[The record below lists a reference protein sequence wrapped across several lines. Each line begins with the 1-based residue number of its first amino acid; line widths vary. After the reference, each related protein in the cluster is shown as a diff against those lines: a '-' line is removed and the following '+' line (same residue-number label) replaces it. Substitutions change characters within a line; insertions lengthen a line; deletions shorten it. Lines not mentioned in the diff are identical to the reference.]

1 MLRQKLPLNQFLAL
15 INANN
20 PSDTNP
26 FLTVNDLLGGVNPI
40 IVTNFS
46 ALPLPSSAPGAFYWV
61 ENSQG
66 TWWLP
71 GTLGGTFY
79 AAGLYYSNGTSWITS
94 PIPWQATLAE
104 VNAGT
109 NNDTFVTPYTFENA
123 NKWNTKYDS
132 SNPLGF
138 ETPAQLTV
146 RDNANRNRANHTGTQ
161 SATTIVE
168 DSTHRFATDAE
179 KTTWNGKQNTLGFT
193 PENISNKGSA
203 NGYAP
208 LGADSKVPSTNSRAS
223 SVIYTPSTG
232 NLAFT
237 WADGSTQNI
246 DLPIENLL
254 QNASY
259 DSGTQTLTVVTAGGG
274 SIDID
279 LSTLVDLP
287 EIVLSASSNPSVA
300 PTTGQKLFI
309 RQDNGAYWTNLGGAW
324 VGGYLG
330 VTSSEKSTWN
340 GKQDPITLVAGTNL
354 TITES
359 PANTFTFNATGGG
372 GSGLSFQEVIRMK
385 TILNNL

>member
-1 MLRQKLPLNQFLAL
+1 MDML
-15 INANN
+15 
-20 PSDTNP
+20 
-26 FLTVNDLLGGVNPI
+26 
-40 IVTNFS
+40 
-46 ALPLPSSAPGAFYWV
+46 
-61 ENSQG
+61 
-66 TWWLP
+66 
-71 GTLGGTFY
+71 
-79 AAGLYYSNGTSWITS
+79 
-94 PIPWQATLAE
+94 
-104 VNAGT
+104 
-109 NNDTFVTPYTFENA
+109 
-123 NKWNTKYDS
+123 
-132 SNPLGF
+132 
-138 ETPAQLTV
+138 
-146 RDNANRNRANHTGTQ
+146 
-161 SATTIVE
+161 
-168 DSTHRFATDAE
+168 
-179 KTTWNGKQNTLGFT
+179 
-193 PENISNKGSA
+193 
-203 NGYAP
+203 
-208 LGADSKVPSTNSRAS
+208 PSTNSRAS

-300 PTTGQKLFI
+300 PTTGQKLFM
-309 RQDNGAYWTNLGGAW
+309 RQDNGAYWTNSGGTW

-372 GSGLSFQEVIRMK
+372 SGLSFQEVIRMK